1 MGGNPSSNA
10 INQSNMSMIPS
21 NYGYYY
27 YPKSISYP
35 YNYSYNYPVTTY
47 SYPIYYSSPYYTQ
60 KAAPVPGAYSP
71 RTIALSKSVVAT
83 PVMQSFIL

>member
-35 YNYSYNYPVTTY
+35 YNYSYNYQVTT
-47 SYPIYYSSPYYTQ
+47 
-60 KAAPVPGAYSP
+60 
-71 RTIALSKSVVAT
+71 
-83 PVMQSFIL
+83 